1 MKAKIDSLIKRWN
14 IELAY
19 KNGQEGLAVRGKP
32 SAAEV
37 AELKELKS
45 EIMAELKRRAA
56 ERRAAE
62 KAKKAAE
69 EAARQEEIR
78 AMKAGELKITLHYHD
93 GEYLS
98 GYEVFGAAAD
108 LLEELG
114 LAEYVDGWGYHVA
127 DAAVKALGK
136 EFTYSQA
143 VEYTRPAREAA
154 EAQKAAAEKKAAEKE
169 ARRASMKVEILEK
182 GNFGKGEDSEV
193 YANVEITDPATG
205 ESAKFAC
212 RNVFDVGYVINPL
225 YAVSEGVK
233 PGGVAVRGHWETFRD
248 DENFTGWITA
258 RPLTPFEKKALD
270 YLREFPPVYAGIRM

>member
-1 MKAKIDSLIKRWN
+1 MTKINELIAKWN

-32 SAAEV
+32 TAAEV
-37 AELKELKS
+37 AELKALKP

-143 VEYTRPAREAA
+143 VEFTRPAREAA
-154 EAQKAAAEKKAAEKE
+154 EAQKAAADQERK
-169 ARRASMKVEILEK
+169 
-182 GNFGKGEDSEV
+182 
-193 YANVEITDPATG
+193 
-205 ESAKFAC
+205 AKFERARETGRPVLLAQWTEPC
-212 RNVFDVGYVINPL
+212 NDPREECSLDIVQQYVMPDGSVKTERN
-225 YAVSEGVK
+225 
-233 PGGVAVRGHWETFRD
+233 HTW
-248 DENFTGWITA
+248 
-258 RPLTPFEKKALD
+258 
-270 YLREFPPVYAGIRM
+270 

>member
-1 MKAKIDSLIKRWN
+1 MTKINKLITKFK

-32 SAAEV
+32 TAAEV
-37 AELKELKS
+37 AELKALKP
-45 EIMAELKRRAA
+45 EIMSELKRRAA

-143 VEYTRPAREAA
+143 VEFTRPAREAA
-154 EAQKAAAEKKAAEKE
+154 EAQKAAADQERK
-169 ARRASMKVEILEK
+169 
-182 GNFGKGEDSEV
+182 
-193 YANVEITDPATG
+193 
-205 ESAKFAC
+205 AKFERARETGRPVLLAQWTEPC
-212 RNVFDVGYVINPL
+212 NDPREECSLDIVQQYVMPDGSVKVKRN
-225 YAVSEGVK
+225 
-233 PGGVAVRGHWETFRD
+233 HTW
-248 DENFTGWITA
+248 
-258 RPLTPFEKKALD
+258 
-270 YLREFPPVYAGIRM
+270 

>member
-1 MKAKIDSLIKRWN
+1 MKAKIDGLIKKFK

-32 SAAEV
+32 TAAEV
-37 AELKELKS
+37 AELKALKP

-56 ERRAAE
+56 ERWAAE
-62 KAKKAAE
+62 NAKKAAE

-127 DAAVKALGK
+127 DAAVKTLGK

-154 EAQKAAAEKKAAEKE
+154 EAQKAAADQERK
-169 ARRASMKVEILEK
+169 
-182 GNFGKGEDSEV
+182 
-193 YANVEITDPATG
+193 
-205 ESAKFAC
+205 AKFERARETGRPVLLAQWTEPC
-212 RNVFDVGYVINPL
+212 NDPREECSLDIVQQYVMPDGSVKTERN
-225 YAVSEGVK
+225 
-233 PGGVAVRGHWETFRD
+233 HTW
-248 DENFTGWITA
+248 
-258 RPLTPFEKKALD
+258 
-270 YLREFPPVYAGIRM
+270 

>member
-1 MKAKIDSLIKRWN
+1 MKAKIDGLIKKFK

-154 EAQKAAAEKKAAEKE
+154 EAQKAAADQERKAKFDE
-169 ARRASMKVEILEK
+169 ARE
-182 GNFGKGEDSEV
+182 
-193 YANVEITDPATG
+193 TG
-205 ESAKFAC
+205 EPVLLKRWTEDCSDPREECSLDICCQYAMPDGSVKTE
-212 RNVFDVGYVINPL
+212 RN
-225 YAVSEGVK
+225 
-233 PGGVAVRGHWETFRD
+233 HTW
-248 DENFTGWITA
+248 
-258 RPLTPFEKKALD
+258 
-270 YLREFPPVYAGIRM
+270 

>member
-1 MKAKIDSLIKRWN
+1 MKAKIDGLIKKFK

-127 DAAVKALGK
+127 DAAVKTLGK

-143 VEYTRPAREAA
+143 VEFTRPAREAA
-154 EAQKAAAEKKAAEKE
+154 EAQKAAADQKRKAKFDE
-169 ARRASMKVEILEK
+169 ARETGRPVLLQKWTEPCNDPREECSLDIVQQ
-182 GNFGKGEDSEV
+182 
-193 YANVEITDPATG
+193 YAMPDGSVKTE
-205 ESAKFAC
+205 
-212 RNVFDVGYVINPL
+212 RN
-225 YAVSEGVK
+225 
-233 PGGVAVRGHWETFRD
+233 HTW
-248 DENFTGWITA
+248 
-258 RPLTPFEKKALD
+258 
-270 YLREFPPVYAGIRM
+270 

>member
-1 MKAKIDSLIKRWN
+1 MKAKIDGLIKKFK

-154 EAQKAAAEKKAAEKE
+154 EAQKAAADQKRK
-169 ARRASMKVEILEK
+169 
-182 GNFGKGEDSEV
+182 
-193 YANVEITDPATG
+193 
-205 ESAKFAC
+205 AKFERARETGRPVLLAQWTEPC
-212 RNVFDVGYVINPL
+212 SDPREECSLDIVQQYAMPDGSVKTERN
-225 YAVSEGVK
+225 
-233 PGGVAVRGHWETFRD
+233 HTW
-248 DENFTGWITA
+248 
-258 RPLTPFEKKALD
+258 
-270 YLREFPPVYAGIRM
+270 

>member
-1 MKAKIDSLIKRWN
+1 MTKINELITKWN

-32 SAAEV
+32 TAAEV
-37 AELKELKS
+37 AELKALKE

-154 EAQKAAAEKKAAEKE
+154 EAQKAAADQKRKAKFER
-169 ARRASMKVEILEK
+169 ARETGRPVLLAQWTEPCSDPREECSLDIVQQYAMPDGSVKVE
-182 GNFGKGEDSEV
+182 
-193 YANVEITDPATG
+193 
-205 ESAKFAC
+205 
-212 RNVFDVGYVINPL
+212 RN
-225 YAVSEGVK
+225 
-233 PGGVAVRGHWETFRD
+233 HTW
-248 DENFTGWITA
+248 
-258 RPLTPFEKKALD
+258 
-270 YLREFPPVYAGIRM
+270 

>member
-1 MKAKIDSLIKRWN
+1 MKAKIDGLIKKFK

-19 KNGQEGLAVRGKP
+19 KNGQEGLAVFGKP

-37 AELKELKS
+37 AELKALKP

-69 EAARQEEIR
+69 EAARQGEIR

-127 DAAVKALGK
+127 DAAVKTLGK

-154 EAQKAAAEKKAAEKE
+154 EAQKAAADQKRKAKFER
-169 ARRASMKVEILEK
+169 ARETGEPVLLQKWSEPCNDPREECSLDICCQYAMPDGSVKVE
-182 GNFGKGEDSEV
+182 
-193 YANVEITDPATG
+193 
-205 ESAKFAC
+205 
-212 RNVFDVGYVINPL
+212 RNH
-225 YAVSEGVK
+225 A
-233 PGGVAVRGHWETFRD
+233 W
-248 DENFTGWITA
+248 
-258 RPLTPFEKKALD
+258 
-270 YLREFPPVYAGIRM
+270 

>member
-1 MKAKIDSLIKRWN
+1 MTKINELITKWN

-19 KNGQEGLAVRGKP
+19 RNGQEGLAVRGKP

-127 DAAVKALGK
+127 DAAVKTLGK

-154 EAQKAAAEKKAAEKE
+154 EAQKAAADQKRK
-169 ARRASMKVEILEK
+169 
-182 GNFGKGEDSEV
+182 
-193 YANVEITDPATG
+193 
-205 ESAKFAC
+205 AKFERARETGRPVLLKRWTEPC
-212 RNVFDVGYVINPL
+212 SDPREECSLDIVQQYAMPDGSVKTERN
-225 YAVSEGVK
+225 
-233 PGGVAVRGHWETFRD
+233 HTW
-248 DENFTGWITA
+248 
-258 RPLTPFEKKALD
+258 
-270 YLREFPPVYAGIRM
+270 